1 MLLAMTLFFAGDPAA
16 GESQIFRQ
24 IFVAVL
30 FLASTISGVIGIKPL
45 LDYLI
50 TVFDIPR
57 KRSILV
63 KFAGGPLFFAVSI
76 AYLRQIHALMAT
88 WVLMAV
94 PLLIYTGLAFV
105 VLAIRPHREIH

>member
-1 MLLAMTLFFAGDPAA
+1 
-16 GESQIFRQ
+16 
-24 IFVAVL
+24 
-30 FLASTISGVIGIKPL
+30 
-45 LDYLI
+45 
-50 TVFDIPR
+50 
-57 KRSILV
+57 V